1 MKNVFVFSGYFLFVT
16 LFCWDFYVSCVLIYI
31 YIDMPMFCFRAFSLW
46 DHIYNVN
53 IVHCSIIL
61 SCFSAGVGRTG
72 TYIALDYLIAQAAAE
87 DQVDV
92 FMCVKTLRQ
101 TRHLMVQTLA
111 SILLNSVLVF
121 NSFVWERLTAL

>member
-1 MKNVFVFSGYFLFVT
+1 
-16 LFCWDFYVSCVLIYI
+16 
-31 YIDMPMFCFRAFSLW
+31 
-46 DHIYNVN
+46 
-53 IVHCSIIL
+53 L